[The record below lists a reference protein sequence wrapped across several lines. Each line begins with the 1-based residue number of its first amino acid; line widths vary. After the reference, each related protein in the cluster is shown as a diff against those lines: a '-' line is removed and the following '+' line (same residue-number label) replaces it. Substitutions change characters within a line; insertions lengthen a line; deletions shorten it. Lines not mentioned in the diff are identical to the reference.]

1 MKHPKMIIFD
11 YGKTLLC
18 EPEFDLKRATADL
31 FKYATK
37 NPNNYTIEDVCSYA
51 DKIYGEY
58 ISDVRKSG
66 CDIGKQTI
74 DKLIYERL
82 GIEFSLTPLQM
93 EIVFWNGTSK
103 GAVMPNADK
112 MINYINQ
119 MGIRS
124 AVISNLIYSSDA
136 LTERLNRLLPSNKFE
151 FVMTSSDYLFRKP
164 NKIMFEIALKKSR
177 LDASEVWY
185 CGDNVIADI
194 ESSSQLGI
202 FPVWYDNNT
211 DANIGDITPN
221 CEHLHIHEWDELIN
235 ILLNCR

>member
-1 MKHPKMIIFD
+1 M
-11 YGKTLLC
+11 
-18 EPEFDLKRATADL
+18 
-31 FKYATK
+31 
-37 NPNNYTIEDVCSYA
+37 S
-51 DKIYGEY
+51 
-58 ISDVRKSG
+58 
-66 CDIGKQTI
+66 
-74 DKLIYERL
+74 DKL
-82 GIEFSLTPLQM
+82 
-93 EIVFWNGTSK
+93 
-103 GAVMPNADK
+103 
-112 MINYINQ
+112 
-119 MGIRS
+119 
-124 AVISNLIYSSDA
+124 
-136 LTERLNRLLPSNKFE
+136 E

-194 ESSSQLGI
+194 ESASQLGI

>member
-11 YGKTLLC
+11 YGQTLLC

-31 FKYATK
+31 FKYVTK

>member
-1 MKHPKMIIFD
+1 MVEGYDMKHPKMIIFD
-11 YGKTLLC
+11 YGQTLLC

-31 FKYATK
+31 FKYVTK

-119 MGIRS
+119 MDIRS

-151 FVMTSSDYLFRKP
+151 F
-164 NKIMFEIALKKSR
+164 
-177 LDASEVWY
+177 
-185 CGDNVIADI
+185 DN
-194 ESSSQLGI
+194 
-202 FPVWYDNNT
+202 
-211 DANIGDITPN
+211 
-221 CEHLHIHEWDELIN
+221 
-235 ILLNCR
+235 